1 MKEDIIEI
9 LKEREK
15 DMEALIQG
23 AKRKGAKLREE
34 AAQRT
39 REIRNTK
46 AREVEEE
53 IASMRG
59 PETERIKKDVAGIE
73 KGAEKTLTELRKKSG
88 ELRGEAV
95 DFVTGILFG
104 DLSKNK
110 EKSKK

>member
-9 LKEREK
+9 LKDREK

-23 AKRKGAKLREE
+23 AKRNGAKLREE
-34 AAQRT
+34 AAQKA

-59 PETERIKKDVAGIE
+59 PETERIKKEVAKIE
-73 KGAEKTLTELRKKSG
+73 KEAEKALTELRKKSV
-88 ELRGEAV
+88 ERRGEAV
-95 DFVTGILFG
+95 DCVTGLIFEG
-104 DLSKNK
+104 LSENK
-110 EKSKK
+110 GKGKK